1 MLLPKAILFSS
12 VWSNSLYKY
21 IIIYLAILRLMDTWV
36 VPTLVLAIVSLNWK
50 LLLGITLSVVI
61 GLHLHEIWEVEM
73 KAEGVTE

>member
-1 MLLPKAILFSS
+1 
-12 VWSNSLYKY
+12 
-21 IIIYLAILRLMDTWV
+21 MDTWV